1 MKQGFPR
8 IAIVLAGGWGSR
20 MLPFSKRVPKE
31 MLPINGVP
39 AIQLVVEECVAA
51 GFREV
56 LVISRPGDR
65 IVREHLCEPASHGP
79 FASGP
84 LAALDPVRTW
94 PGDLRLEVIEETPSP
109 RYGSAAPLFQ
119 LRDRLAGEP
128 CFAVAFADDVV
139 RGGPPAIHEVA
150 EAFVEHA
157 ALAAVACQVRPR
169 TDIAGRFGNLVTAD
183 PPARGGRVVAVSD
196 LLQRPALRDV
206 RSELAVVSRLILTP
220 AIYDALS
227 ELPAA
232 AELDIGLAVGVLA
245 RRRAAAR
252 GAGVVGVAL
261 RGSWY
266 TVGDPASYAR
276 AVAAGH
282 EEHAP

>member
-1 MKQGFPR
+1 M
-8 IAIVLAGGWGSR
+8 LAGGWGSR

-39 AIQLVVEECVAA
+39 AIQLVVEECVAG

-56 LVISRPGDR
+56 IVISRPGDR
-65 IVREHLCEPASHGP
+65 IVREHLCEPASHEP

-84 LAALDPVRTW
+84 LAAFDPARCW
-94 PGDLRLEVIEETPSP
+94 PSDLRLEVIEEAPAP
-109 RYGSAAPLFQ
+109 RYGSGAPLLQ
-119 LRDRLAGEP
+119 LRDRLAGAP

-139 RGGPPAIHEVA
+139 RGAPPAIHEVA
-150 EAFVEHA
+150 QAFVEHA

-169 TDIAGRFGNLVTAD
+169 EQIAGRFGNLVIAD
-183 PPARGGRVVAVSD
+183 TPQLGERIAAVSD
-196 LLQRPALRDV
+196 LVQRPALRDV
-206 RSELAVVSRLILTP
+206 RSELAVVSRLVLTP

-245 RRRAAAR
+245 RSRAAAG
-252 GAGVVGVAL
+252 GAGVIGVAL
-261 RGSWY
+261 RGRWH
-266 TVGDPASYAR
+266 TVGDPASYAH

-282 EEHAP
+282 AEHAP